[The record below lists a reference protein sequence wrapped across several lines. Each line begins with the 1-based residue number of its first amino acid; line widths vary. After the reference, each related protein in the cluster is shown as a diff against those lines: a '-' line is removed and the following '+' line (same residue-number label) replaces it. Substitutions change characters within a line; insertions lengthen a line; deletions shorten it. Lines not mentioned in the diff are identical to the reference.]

1 MGTNYPQ
8 TAPVNTWRERTQ
20 MRQIFTFTP
29 HTQQELDPCCSCALL
44 SVCLSTC
51 LSVCMC
57 VRVCFCLSICLSI
70 YWSSDSIHPSIYML
84 KWDHGKGVALCSVY
98 KCFVLQ
104 RLLVF
109 RVQALTLISTSRC
122 VIFFIIQTFSSV
134 TPGDNSNIL
143 LRPRFRYC
151 CIIIALSLFWP

>member
-1 MGTNYPQ
+1 M
-8 TAPVNTWRERTQ
+8 ERADTDEAD
-20 MRQIFTFTP
+20 IHLYTP
-29 HTQQELDPCCSCALL
+29 HTTRARPLL
-44 SVCLSTC
+44 LMCFTICLSIY
-51 LSVCMC
+51 
-57 VRVCFCLSICLSI
+57 LSICLSVCACVCVSVCLSVYLSI
-70 YWSSDSIHPSIYML
+70 YLSIDLLIRSIHPSIHPSIYML

-104 RLLVF
+104 RLFVF

-151 CIIIALSLFWP
+151 CIIIALSLF